1 MIEFANVL
9 VLATSRES
17 YWKYAYE
24 VCGLELSTKES
35 STQYKQIDNYW
46 SDVGKLVGEDVT
58 KVYYSPLLNVYYRYL
73 MDMLFLK
80 KIFQ

>member
-1 MIEFANVL
+1 MIEFPNVL
-9 VLATSRES
+9 VLATNRES

>member
-9 VLATSRES
+9 VLATNRES

-46 SDVGKLVGEDVT
+46 PDVGKLVGEDVT

>member
-1 MIEFANVL
+1 MIEFANLL
-9 VLATSRES
+9 VLAANRES

>member
-9 VLATSRES
+9 VLATNRES

-58 KVYYSPLLNVYYRYL
+58 KVYYSPLLNDYYRYL

>member
-9 VLATSRES
+9 VLATNRES

-58 KVYYSPLLNVYYRYL
+58 KVYYSPLLKVYYRYL

>member
-9 VLATSRES
+9 VLATNRES

>member
-9 VLATSRES
+9 VLATNRES

-35 STQYKQIDNYW
+35 FTQYKQIDNYW